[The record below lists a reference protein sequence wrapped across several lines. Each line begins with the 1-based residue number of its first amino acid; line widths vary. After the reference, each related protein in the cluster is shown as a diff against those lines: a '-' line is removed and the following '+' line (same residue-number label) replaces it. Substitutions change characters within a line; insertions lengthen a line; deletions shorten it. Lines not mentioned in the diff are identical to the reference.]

1 MESDSSKTI
10 LVVDDDCDIRES
22 IRMLLED
29 AAYRVAEAANGQEA
43 LDYLRAAERLPS
55 LILLDLAMPVM
66 SGREFRERQRSVS
79 AWSAVPVFIL
89 SAAADIRERTAGM
102 APDLVIPKPFDL
114 EFLFGA
120 IAAAVGQQ
128 VCG

>member
-1 MESDSSKTI
+1 MRPDSKTI
-10 LVVDDDCDIRES
+10 LVIDDDCDIRES
-22 IRMLLED
+22 LRMILED

-43 LDYLRAAERLPS
+43 LDYMLAANPLPS

-66 SGREFRERQRSVS
+66 DGREFRERQR
-79 AWSAVPVFIL
+79 AIPDLSAVPVFVL
-89 SAAADIRERTAGM
+89 TAASDIQERTAGM
-102 APDLVIPKPFDL
+102 APDLVIPKPFDIDL
-114 EFLFGA
+114 LHDA